1 VFLNVLSLR
10 ERRILRK
17 HLLDASTREI
27 LRPAG
32 KRRTSGD
39 DAFRNGAD
47 LRAREHP
54 AIDDRAG
61 SSVTCK
67 VTSKTSEMSRLRVAD
82 DITQLVGETP
92 MLQLKRLVPAGS
104 ADVFAKLE
112 YLNPGGSV
120 KDRAAIGI
128 IRRAEQDGRLAPG
141 GTIVEATA
149 GNTGIGLA
157 LIGVNR
163 GYKVRL
169 FVPERFSEEKVKI
182 MRALGAEVVR
192 TPDAEGMQGAIRQA
206 KELVATDPKAFMAG
220 QFENQANPDY
230 HYETTAREIFE
241 QMDGRVDA
249 VVLGCGT
256 SGTFSGIAR
265 YLKEN
270 SPQVLAYAVETQGS
284 ILGGGKPGPHKVEG
298 IGASFIPK
306 TFDRS
311 VCDEVMMV
319 MDDEAFGMV
328 KILAAQEGVL
338 AGSSGGA
345 AVFAALKVAKKL
357 GSGKRIVT
365 IVPDSAE
372 RYLSKKIFEGGL

>member
-1 VFLNVLSLR
+1 
-10 ERRILRK
+10 
-17 HLLDASTREI
+17 
-27 LRPAG
+27 
-32 KRRTSGD
+32 
-39 DAFRNGAD
+39 
-47 LRAREHP
+47 
-54 AIDDRAG
+54 
-61 SSVTCK
+61 
-67 VTSKTSEMSRLRVAD
+67 MSRLRVAD

-104 ADVFAKLE
+104 AAVFAKLE

-128 IRRAEQDGRLAPG
+128 IRRAEQEGKLMPG

-163 GYKVRL
+163 GYRVRL

-182 MRALGAEVVR
+182 MRALGADVVR

-206 KELVATDPKAFMAG
+206 KKLVAADPAAFMAG
-220 QFENQANPDY
+220 QFENRANPDY
-230 HYETTAREIFE
+230 HYETTAHEIFE
-241 QMDGRVDA
+241 QMEGKIDA

-256 SGTFSGIAR
+256 SGTFSGVAR
-265 YLKEN
+265 YLKEKL
-270 SPQVLAYAVETQGS
+270 SPVLAFAVETQGS
-284 ILGGGKPGPHKVEG
+284 TLGGGPPGPHKVEG
-298 IGASFIPK
+298 IGTSFIPE

-319 MDDEAFGMV
+319 MDDDAFGTV
-328 KILAAQEGVL
+328 KALAAEEGVL
-338 AGSSGGA
+338 SGSSGGA
-345 AVFAALKVAKKL
+345 AVFASLRVAKKL
-357 GSGKRIVT
+357 GPGKRVVT
-365 IVPDSAE
+365 IIPDSAE